1 MKPAPIWR
9 HLGIEIKNGPRGLV
23 SWRFHIIAASQSGFP
38 LAESF
43 LLTPQMVVL
52 SPCLSVLMYLSV
64 ALRANALK
72 IVHVIGQTLAIGRR
86 QAAFYLNPVM
96 HH

>member
-1 MKPAPIWR
+1 
-9 HLGIEIKNGPRGLV
+9 
-23 SWRFHIIAASQSGFP
+23 
-38 LAESF
+38 
-43 LLTPQMVVL
+43 
-52 SPCLSVLMYLSV
+52 MYLSV

-72 IVHVIGQTLAIGRR
+72 IAHVIGQTLAIGRR